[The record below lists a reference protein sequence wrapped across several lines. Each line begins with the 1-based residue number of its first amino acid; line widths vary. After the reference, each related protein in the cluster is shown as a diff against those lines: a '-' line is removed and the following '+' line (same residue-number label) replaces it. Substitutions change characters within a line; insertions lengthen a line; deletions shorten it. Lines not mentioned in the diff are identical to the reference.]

1 MDSRWQYVDRYTVPK
16 ICLTSEGPEVEGP
29 QGQRD
34 TGFVRFCS
42 VSRCWIAA
50 ALYNRCVRATTYSL

>member
-50 ALYNRCVRATTYSL
+50 ALYN